1 MERLTM
7 CIDSHLLDDGK
18 LDKEYSLN
26 NKIQLNEYSCIDI
39 PNAVYNK
46 LGELEDVLEKYGI
59 ESAEDLDNIIN
70 SIRTNTFIDIEN
82 KEILELE
89 NANLK
94 SELAELKQKA
104 IEPKFKVGQ
113 EVYVVCDSNI
123 NRIVSGWKIAD
134 YEYYKQQ
141 YIIENKNGIDW
152 IHKDKIFATREEAKQ
167 KLAEIGGKK

>member
-7 CIDSHLLDDGK
+7 LIDSHLLDNGK

-26 NKIQLNEYSCIDI
+26 NKMEFNDFSCMDI

-104 IEPKFKVGQ
+104 IVPKFSIGQ
-113 EVYVVCDSNI
+113 EVWAISVYRKDCVDNFIIQEICFCSPYGLYYKTNMGI
-123 NRIVSGWKIAD
+123 NL
-134 YEYYKQQ
+134 YEYYF
-141 YIIENKNGIDW
+141 D
-152 IHKDKIFATREEAKQ
+152 IFATKEEAEQ
-167 KLAEIGGKK
+167 KLAEI